1 MVNLTLN
8 ELRRIAKMRH
18 IRGYKR
24 ISREQLLS
32 ALDEYERNFIN
43 VRIKKIRKDLKEL
56 RDIFSKP
63 KIK

>member
-1 MVNLTLN
+1 
-8 ELRRIAKMRH
+8 MRH

-24 ISREQLLS
+24 MSREQLLS

-43 VRIKKIRKDLKEL
+43 ARIKTIRKDLKEL